1 MSGGNALAVALCAV
15 GGLAGAV
22 QVAVMGRFGER
33 VGVLEA
39 YAFSTV
45 LTALIATALLVVAR
59 LSLRGFSSAAGAP
72 KWMWI
77 GSIMGAIIV
86 LGITFAA
93 PKIGSA
99 ATIGIVI
106 AGNLAM
112 GAVIDRFGLFG
123 LDRIPLHWPRLLGIA
138 LLALGAALSL
148 KK

>member
-22 QVAVMGRFGER
+22 QVAVMGRFGDR

-45 LTALIATALLVVAR
+45 LTALIAVAVLLVGR

-93 PKIGSA
+93 PRIGTA

-112 GAVIDRFGLFG
+112 GALVDRYGLFG
-123 LDRIPLHWPRLLGIA
+123 SERIPLHWPRVVGIA
-138 LLALGAALSL
+138 LLAAGAALSL

>member
-1 MSGGNALAVALCAV
+1 VSGGNAFAVALCAV
-15 GGLAGAV
+15 GGLGGAV

-33 VGVLEA
+33 VGVFEA
-39 YAFSTV
+39 WAFSAA
-45 LTALIATALLVVAR
+45 LTALIAAALLVVAR
-59 LSLRGFSSAAGAP
+59 LSLRGFSSAAAAP

-77 GSIMGAIIV
+77 GSIMGAIVV

-99 ATIGIVI
+99 ATIGILI
-106 AGNLAM
+106 AGNLTM

-123 LDRIPLHWPRLLGIA
+123 LDRIPLHWPRILG
-138 LLALGAALSL
+138 LALFATGAALSL

>member
-1 MSGGNALAVALCAV
+1 VSGGNALAVALCAV

-45 LTALIATALLVVAR
+45 LTALIATALLLVAR
-59 LSLRGFSSAAGAP
+59 LSLRGFSAAAGAP
-72 KWMWI
+72 KWLWI

-93 PKIGSA
+93 PRIGSA

-106 AGNLAM
+106 AGNLTM

-123 LDRIPLHWPRLLGIA
+123 LERIPLHWPRVLGIG
-138 LLALGAALSL
+138 LLAAGAALSL

>member
-1 MSGGNALAVALCAV
+1 VSGGNALAVALCAV

-39 YAFSTV
+39 YAFSTA
-45 LTALIATALLVVAR
+45 LTAVIAAALLVGVR
-59 LSLRGFSSAAGAP
+59 LSLRGFGSAAGAP
-72 KWMWI
+72 RWMWI

-93 PKIGSA
+93 PRLGSA

-123 LDRIPLHWPRLLGIA
+123 LERIPLHWPRVVGIG
-138 LLALGAALSL
+138 LLAVGAALSL
-148 KK
+148 RK

>member
-1 MSGGNALAVALCAV
+1 
-15 GGLAGAV
+15 
-22 QVAVMGRFGER
+22 MGRFGER

-39 YAFSTV
+39 LAFSTV
-45 LTALIATALLVVAR
+45 LTALIAAAVLLSAR
-59 LSLRGFSSAAGAP
+59 LSLRGFWSAAAAP

-77 GSIMGAIIV
+77 GGIMGAIIV

-112 GAVIDRFGLFG
+112 SAIIDRFGLFG
-123 LDRIPLHWPRLLGIA
+123 LDRIPLHWPRVLGIA
-138 LLALGAALSL
+138 LLAAGAALSL